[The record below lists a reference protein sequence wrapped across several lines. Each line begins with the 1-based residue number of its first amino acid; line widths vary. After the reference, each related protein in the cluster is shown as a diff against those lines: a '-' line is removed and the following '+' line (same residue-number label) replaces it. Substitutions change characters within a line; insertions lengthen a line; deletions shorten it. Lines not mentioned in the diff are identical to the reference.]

1 MAFVRKTK
9 SGKYELRIRS
19 KLLPKDVYLTFDDEA
34 EAHSYGDQAKSLL
47 ADGIVPA
54 AFLDTKVKPLDTVAE
69 IVRAWR
75 FKGDLSESDDDVLN
89 HVLAD
94 LGRMRLDE
102 LTYKWAEAWVA
113 QLKRKTNLAPGTIR
127 KRVGGLARAID
138 WYLRSHPDIQ
148 IANPLRLLPRGYAAY
163 TTRDA
168 EALKGTEAVVKV
180 DVERDRRLLPGEEAA
195 IMRALD
201 GEKRPDRERALPAD
215 PAFRLLF
222 LLILNTGVRL
232 REAYTLRRRQVAETF
247 VRVQS
252 GKSRAGVPEY
262 RNVPLVRHLRPLL
275 ADWVKDMELD
285 QLIFPYW
292 DGDPD
297 ELPRVTSKLSRRFG
311 TLFEYAGALGMTEHD
326 LRHEATCR
334 WFEMRAADGNW
345 LYREGEIRKIMGWSA
360 KSPMPARYASFRA
373 EDLAARL

>member
-75 FKGDLSESDDDVLN
+75 FKGDLSGSDDDVLN

-94 LGRMRLDE
+94 LGAMRLNE

-148 IANPLRLLPRGYAAY
+148 IANPLRLLPKGYATY
-163 TTRDA
+163 TARDA
-168 EALKGTEAVVKV
+168 EAVKGTGAVVKS
-180 DVERDRRLLPGEEAA
+180 DVERDRRLLPNEEAA

-201 GEKRPDRERALPAD
+201 GERRTDRERPLNPD

-222 LLILNTGVRL
+222 LLILNTGIRL
-232 REAYTLRRRQVAETF
+232 REAYTLHRRQVSETF

-252 GKSRAGVPEY
+252 GKSKAGVPEF

-275 ADWVKDMELD
+275 ADWVKDMAAD
-285 QLIFPYW
+285 QLVFPYW
-292 DGDPD
+292 DGDPE
-297 ELPRVTSKLSRRFG
+297 ELARVTSKLSRRFG
-311 TLFEYAGALGMTEHD
+311 TLFDYAGVADLTEHD

-334 WFEMRAADGNW
+334 WFEMRADDGNW
-345 LYREGEIRKIMGWSA
+345 LFRDGEIRKIMGWSV

>member
-9 SGKYELRIRS
+9 SGRYELRIRS

-34 EAHSYGDQAKSLL
+34 EAHAYGDQAKSLL

-75 FKGDLSESDDDVLN
+75 FKGDLSPSDDDVLT

-94 LGRMRLDE
+94 LGAMRLDQ
-102 LTYKWAEAWVA
+102 LTYSWAETWVA

-148 IANPLRLLPRGYAAY
+148 IANPMRLLPRGYATY
-163 TTRDA
+163 TARDA
-168 EALKGTEAVVKV
+168 ELIRGTDAVVKT
-180 DVERDRRLLPGEEAA
+180 DVERDRRLLPEEEAA
-195 IMRALD
+195 VMQALA
-201 GEKRPDRERALPAD
+201 GEKRPGRERALPAD

-232 REAYTLRRRQVAETF
+232 REAYTLRRRQVSESV

-275 ADWVKDMELD
+275 ADWVKDMAPD
-285 QLIFPYW
+285 ALIFPYW
-292 DGDPD
+292 DGDPE
-297 ELPRVTSKLSRRFG
+297 ELARATSKLSRRFG
-311 TLFEYAGALGMTEHD
+311 TLFDYAGVDGMTEHD

-334 WFEMRAADGNW
+334 WFEMRAADGSW
-345 LYREGEIRKIMGWSA
+345 LYREGEIRRIMGWSA